1 MRKLTALLL
10 VLAAVAGAT
19 ELYWDDGVEG
29 GATDDELMG
38 VSFGEE
44 YGSPGDTGGL
54 PGTITAFRVAVSN
67 FQSADPPLVYI
78 YSVRQCKPDE
88 LLEGPL
94 VGSWTQDYWSTFTP
108 DEPVDVPSA
117 FFVILGN
124 ISAPSYLLDDGTG
137 PDYPPDSHSYYCSSG
152 SWYDRVRD
160 YMLRIEWTPDTA
172 VEELSWGAIKAD
184 RP

>member
-10 VLAAVAGAT
+10 LLAAVAGAT

-38 VSFGEE
+38 VSFWDDDG
-44 YGSPGDTGGL
+44 PGDTDSQ
-54 PGTITAFRVAVSN
+54 PGTISEFRVAVSN
-67 FQSADPPLVYI
+67 FQSADPPELYI
-78 YSVRQCKPDE
+78 YSIRQGKPDE

-108 DEPVDVPSA
+108 DHPVDVPGS
-117 FFVILGN
+117 FFVVAGN

-137 PDYPPDSHSYYCSSG
+137 PDYPPDSHSYYFSSG
-152 SWYDRVRD
+152 SWHDRVRD

-172 VEELSWGAIKAD
+172 IEELSWGAVKAD